1 MVENFKISET
11 NYCGNCPEC
20 NSDWDMGEV
29 IDVVR
34 DGLLNHDY
42 YKNNPDKLEKIE
54 EIAKYNARV
63 DYGWTPENRV
73 HISKLVTIEPSD
85 SQQCPNCSIAWD
97 AVTGDRTDRYK
108 LLIAESEVM
117 KKAIDKMHAD
127 IEARLSNS

>member
-11 NYCGNCPEC
+11 NYCGKCPEC

-42 YKNNPDKLEKIE
+42 YKKNPDKLEKIE
-54 EIAKYNARV
+54 DIARY
-63 DYGWTPENRV
+63 
-73 HISKLVTIEPSD
+73 
-85 SQQCPNCSIAWD
+85 
-97 AVTGDRTDRYK
+97 AVTGDRTDKYK
-108 LLIAESEVM
+108 LLIAESEAM

-127 IEARLSNS
+127 REARLSNS